1 MAASI
6 LITRPVPAGTTFADQ
21 LRQKLGGTC
30 TICTSPLMQIESCA
44 NLPDL
49 SGIGTLIFTSRHGVE
64 TFEHLSNR
72 RDILAY
78 AVGVAT
84 GQAAKRIGLSVT
96 IGDGDAERLVAQILR
111 DKPAQPC
118 LHIRG
123 EHVAAPLADIL
134 TKAGIETHEAVIYS
148 QKPLTLS
155 NSAQR
160 VLQREEAVI
169 LPLFSPRSAELLF
182 SQPGVTDWRADLHI
196 VTISVAVA
204 NNVPKT
210 WAKTTKVASQPTAEA
225 MVDAVQRLWGTL
237 NRLEGGQPAQ

>member
-6 LITRPVPAGTTFADQ
+6 LITRPDPAGTTFAEV
-21 LRQKLGGTC
+21 LRTKLGETC

-64 TFEHLSNR
+64 TFEHLSRR
-72 RDILAY
+72 RDIPAY
-78 AVGVAT
+78 AVGDAT
-84 GQAAKRIGLSVT
+84 GQAAQRIGLSVT
-96 IGDGDAERLVAQILR
+96 IGEGDAERLIAQILR
-111 DKPAQPC
+111 DNPAQPC

-134 TKAGIETHEAVIYS
+134 TKAGIETQEAVVYS

-155 NSAQR
+155 SDAQR
-160 VLQREEAVI
+160 LLQREEAII
-169 LPLFSPRSAELLF
+169 LPLFSPRSAKLLF
-182 SQPGVTDWRADLHI
+182 SQPGVTDWQADLHI
-196 VTISVAVA
+196 VTISAAVA
-204 NNVPKT
+204 DTVPKP
-210 WAKTTKVASQPTAEA
+210 WAKTTKIAAQPTAEA
-225 MVDAVQRLWGTL
+225 MGDAVQKLWGTL